1 MDFFKIEMPRGAD
14 CARVDGRR
22 DSRRTPGR
30 ARIAGRSIDGLT
42 DDDDGT
48 DESRRRGGCWAHR
61 STRRRRDETGRR
73 VTMRNLG
80 ERKRIAMVIID
91 AERPG
96 RGVDTR

>member
-42 DDDDGT
+42 DDDGDGDDGRVPEDVGRT
-48 DESRRRGGCWAHR
+48 V
-61 STRRRRDETGRR
+61 RRDDVAT
-73 VTMRNLG
+73 
-80 ERKRIAMVIID
+80 KRD
-91 AERPG
+91 DG
-96 RGVDTR
+96 